1 MKHRLFL
8 AAAAFAAAASLA
20 PATSAQEG
28 PVTFEFSFSNP
39 GARSMG
45 LGGAF
50 AALADDA
57 TAAFAN
63 PAGLVQLIEPEIS
76 VEGRSW
82 SYDTPFI
89 QGGRASGSPSGL
101 GVDSATGLR
110 RGTSSSEQTG
120 FSFASFVYPG
130 DGWALAVYRHTW
142 ADFDLD
148 SRVDGLFAVVDG
160 EDERSEDVRATT
172 SVEVVNSGVALAFE
186 LGERFSVGVGG
197 VYYEAKLDSFTD
209 EFSQD
214 DDDFYERNDFDPEL
228 LDTAYSHRA
237 DDDGFVVHAGLLW
250 RPSESWSLGAH
261 YRQGPELA
269 MRVIEIVGPGQD
281 ELPVGTVELDV
292 TTPFQLPD
300 TWGAGVAYRHPDGS
314 WTLSFEWTRVEYSS
328 ITESLDT
335 EVFDADQLALEDG
348 DEYHLG
354 LEYVFVRSRPIVA
367 LRLGAWHDPAHSLG
381 SGPTADV
388 FESAI
393 FQTGDDEIHATA
405 GLGVVFGDF
414 QLDLGADLSDTADL
428 VSLSFVYRF

>member
-1 MKHRLFL
+1 MKPRLVL
-8 AAAAFAAAASLA
+8 AVAAFAAAASLA

-89 QGGRASGSPSGL
+89 QGGRASGSPSGI
-101 GVDSATGLR
+101 GVDTASGIR

-197 VYYEAKLDSFTD
+197 VHYEAKLDSFTG
-209 EFSQD
+209 EFAQD

-250 RPSESWSLGAH
+250 RPSDRWSLGAH

-292 TTPFQLPD
+292 TTPFKLPD

-414 QLDLGADLSDTADL
+414 QLDLGADLSDTADV

>member
-1 MKHRLFL
+1 MKRRLALCSLLVSAL
-8 AAAAFAAAASLA
+8 AALT
-20 PATSAQEG
+20 PAGAQEG

-63 PAGLVQLIEPEIS
+63 PAGLVQLIEPEVS

-82 SYDTPFI
+82 SYDTPFT
-89 QGGRASGSPSGL
+89 QGGRVSGQPTGL
-101 GVDSATGLR
+101 GADTVAGLR
-110 RGTSSSEQTG
+110 RGTSSSQQVDV
-120 FSFASFVYPG
+120 SFVSFVYPG
-130 DGWALAVYRHTW
+130 DGWSLALYRHTW

-148 SRVDGLFAVVDG
+148 SRVDGLFGVVDG
-160 EDERSEDVRATT
+160 EDDRSEDVQATT
-172 SVEVVNSGVALAFE
+172 AVEVVNSGLALAFE
-186 LGERFSVGVGG
+186 LGERFSVGVSG
-197 VYYEAKLDSFTD
+197 VYYEATLDSFTD
-209 EFSQD
+209 EFVHD
-214 DDDFYERNDFDPEL
+214 EDDFYARNEYPPEL

-237 DDDGFVVHAGLLW
+237 EDDGFVVHAGLLW
-250 RPSESWSLGAH
+250 RPSDRWSLGAY
-261 YRQGPELA
+261 YRQGPELT
-269 MRVIEIVGPGQD
+269 MRVIEVVGPGKE
-281 ELPVGTVELDV
+281 ELPEGTVELDV

-300 TWGAGVAYRHPDGS
+300 TWGAGVAYRSADGS
-314 WTLSFEWTRVEYSS
+314 WTVGFEWTRVEYSS
-328 ITESLDT
+328 IAESLDT
-335 EVFDADQLALEDG
+335 QVFDADQLKLDDG
-348 DEYHLG
+348 DEFHLG

-381 SGPTADV
+381 SGPSADL

-393 FQTGDDEIHATA
+393 FQSGDDEVHATG

-414 QLDLGADLSDTADL
+414 QLDLGVDLSDTADL